1 VRAAARL
8 PRAAPHPSW
17 EDRFSE
23 WLGDRIFNDREL
35 DHGLLMVVL
44 GVWLG
49 FFRGEL
55 GATAWW
61 AEVFSVLPAGVWAVL
76 LISLGAARIIL
87 ARFERGPKLAGAA
100 FASCLLLSFLAFLVM
115 LVRWRMTVTPI
126 LWWLAY
132 QAMKSHLR
140 IMLNR
145 RRKAGA

>member
-1 VRAAARL
+1 VKPASRPHAAQIRS
-8 PRAAPHPSW
+8 SW
-17 EDRFSE
+17 EDRFAA

-35 DHGLLMVVL
+35 DHGCLMVVL

-49 FFRGEL
+49 CFRGEL
-55 GATAWW
+55 GAAAWW
-61 AEVFSVLPAGVWAVL
+61 AEVFSVLPAWVWAFL

-100 FASCLLLSFLAFLVM
+100 FASCLLLAFLAFLVM
-115 LVRWRMTVTPI
+115 LVRWRMTVTPL

-145 RRKAGA
+145 RRAGV